1 MKKSYVIGI
10 NLINIITVLTIIGV
24 RYFYAKQEVDFLKS
38 DSDRQEQ
45 LIVTNE
51 SSIDS
56 LSTITKKLQKDN
68 DTQDKKFKTL
78 SKDLYDIVRWSKEY
92 EQKIQNLQD
101 TLELMQLELLNV
113 EASTV
118 PFLKEFGTQDS
129 YIKVFGRTGLRIK
142 DNKVVQSETIADF
155 EGELNLGPP
164 QIEKLDRYEFQ
175 AIYPDNEFLNL
186 KIKGGKSEV
195 IKIKP
200 PRNQISIGPMLGV
213 TYNQITGL
221 TEPIWGIGLT
231 YNLVKLWDWK

>member
-1 MKKSYVIGI
+1 MKKSYIIGI
-10 NLINIITVLTIIGV
+10 NLINLITVLTIIGV
-24 RYFYAKQEVDFLKS
+24 RYFYAKQEVDFLKN
-38 DSDRQEQ
+38 DSARQDVMIQ
-45 LIVTNE
+45 NNE
-51 SSIDS
+51 SYIDS
-56 LSTITKKLQKDN
+56 LSQITSKLQKDN
-68 DTQDKKFKTL
+68 KKQDDRIKKYST
-78 SKDLYDIVRWSKEY
+78 DLYEIVKWSKQY
-92 EQKIQNLQD
+92 EQRIQNLQD
-101 TLELMQLELLNV
+101 TLDLMKLELLNV

-118 PFLKEFGTQDS
+118 PFLKEFGKQDN

-142 DNKVVQSETIADF
+142 DNKIINSETIADF

-231 YNLVKLWDWK
+231 YNLIKVWDWK